1 MLRKRHDN
9 RRNLGKRWRE
19 QRLSGAI
26 SHENE
31 TSFVKSISEYGGS
44 ILHETVLLAPV
55 DTLLDVYLVAGHWA
69 QVRLCKS
76 VTRCRTIP
84 FVTQPLQV
92 SDPSPMENLGQ
103 QPNLKLNKLKKF
115 SNSSHYLIHTHQP
128 RLNFYVH
135 HPLQKTRSITHPRS
149 LASIILTIHQTTKV
163 ESKCP

>member
-1 MLRKRHDN
+1 MVRVEKLPETWKVNDDDDDDNDDDNENDNDDDDDDDDGGKREAKPFVLRKRHDN
-9 RRNLGKRWRE
+9 GRNLGKRWRE

-31 TSFVKSISEYGGS
+31 TSFVKSISEYGGSS

-103 QPNLKLNKLKKF
+103 QPN
-115 SNSSHYLIHTHQP
+115 
-128 RLNFYVH
+128 
-135 HPLQKTRSITHPRS
+135 
-149 LASIILTIHQTTKV
+149 
-163 ESKCP
+163 